1 MKGPLVLL
9 FLASTAFADQ
19 CAWISEAVGK
29 RALEKLKKGSVA
41 LQYCEPCG
49 DTDPK
54 PMTVEAAEL
63 KKVDGQDDYFEV
75 VLNTAAEDLAY
86 LYVLD
91 KGTSYKNLGKL
102 TECGATGVSLQVT
115 WPAPKEKPALWRA
128 QYANK
133 KGGATLNVNQENRGP
148 SVQIRFH
155 YIADTSGD
163 RLAEIQ
169 GPAEL
174 VEKRARFQSPFA
186 GCVFGLTKNEKN
198 VSVSSEGTCG
208 AMGAALSG
216 DYVEVASR
224 K

>member
-1 MKGPLVLL
+1 MKAPLALLL
-9 FLASTAFADQ
+9 FTSAALADQ

-29 RALEKLKKGSVA
+29 RAQEKLKTGSVV

-63 KKVDGQDDYFEV
+63 KKVEGQDDYYEI

-86 LYVLD
+86 LYVPD
-91 KGTSYKNLGKL
+91 KGTTYKNLGKL
-102 TECGATGVSLQVT
+102 TECGATGVSLQVS
-115 WPAPKEKPALWRA
+115 WPPPKDKPTLWRA
-128 QYANK
+128 QYANR

-148 SVQIRFH
+148 NVQIRFH
-155 YIADTSGD
+155 YVADTSGD

-174 VEKRARFQSPFA
+174 IEKKARFQSPFA
-186 GCVFGLTKNEKN
+186 GCVFGLSQKDKN
-198 VSVSSEGTCG
+198 VSVTSEGTCG
-208 AMGAALSG
+208 AMGSALAG
-216 DYVEVASR
+216 DYVEVVAR